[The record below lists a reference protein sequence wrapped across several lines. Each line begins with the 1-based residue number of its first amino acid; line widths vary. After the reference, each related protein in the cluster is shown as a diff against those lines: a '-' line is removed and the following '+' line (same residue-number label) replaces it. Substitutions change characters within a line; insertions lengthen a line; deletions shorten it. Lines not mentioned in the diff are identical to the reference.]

1 MKHVTI
7 IYVAY
12 LVLLGSVC
20 YFTRSGY
27 PLFGLLLIPNIRMK

>member
-7 IYVAY
+7 IYVSY
-12 LVLLGSVC
+12 LILLGLVC

-27 PLFGLLLIPNIRMK
+27 PLFGLLLIPNINIK

>member
-1 MKHVTI
+1 MRYIAI

-27 PLFGLLLIPNIRMK
+27 PLFGLLLIPNINVK